1 DWAKVPAG
9 ERILGTLDITSDRGE
24 KEIQVLT
31 INNDNYVFTKNNRC
45 RYTLFAYSECE
56 ILDSKNA
63 GSETGSS

>member
-1 DWAKVPAG
+1 MKIKSQ
-9 ERILGTLDITSDRGE
+9 ELFF
-24 KEIQVLT
+24 QVLT